1 MTHGEG
7 LNVRKREWATVKM
20 LLDQSKVDRG
30 RGGKDGINRFK
41 S

>member
-7 LNVRKREWATVKM
+7 LSVRKREWATVKM
-20 LLDQSKVDRG
+20 LPDQSKVDGG
-30 RGGKDGINRFK
+30 RGGKDEINRFK

>member
-1 MTHGEG
+1 MEKDM
-7 LNVRKREWATVKM
+7 RKREWATVEM
-20 LLDQSKVDRG
+20 LLDQSMDGG